1 MPAARGG
8 VGPEPAEEGESKK
21 KEGRLLLQGVVLVL
35 VLLLEVILLVLLV
48 LGVVLVLVELVLL
61 VVLVVRWQGHGE
73 EEQCQAEA
81 AASVHSTYEATQGAR
96 GFLVP
101 CPPRAGPISCACL
114 PRHRSCCGCGGGVW
128 SGCE

>member
-1 MPAARGG
+1 

-35 VLLLEVILLVLLV
+35 VLLLEVVLLVLLV

-81 AASVHSTYEATQGAR
+81 AASYSTYEATQGAR